1 MPSTQ
6 FVCDTPNCAYAID
19 AEGLNKIQLKAL
31 RMWVKLCPR
40 CKKSTRW
47 QEQQSLF
54 NTNTTKSKTDG
65 GSINVLHTKNLY
77 GDLPKS
83 ASQKRKAARHDGIH

>member
-1 MPSTQ
+1 MPNTQ

-19 AEGLNKIQLKAL
+19 AEGLNAIQLKAL

-40 CKKSTRW
+40 CNKSTRW

-54 NTNTTKSKTDG
+54 NTDTIKNLDHG
-65 GSINVLHTKNLY
+65 GSINESLKATNRN
-77 GDLPKS
+77 LPKS
-83 ASQKRKAARHDGIH
+83 ASQRRKASRHDGIH